1 VGNNPKNF
9 SVLPFTT
16 LYNLSYSSGM
26 EIQMQVVRKMP
37 IALFPVGVPK

>member
-9 SVLPFTT
+9 SVLPFTA

-26 EIQMQVVRKMP
+26 EIEMQVVRKMP
-37 IALFPVGVPK
+37 TALFLIGVAK